1 MKNSILLIIS
11 IFSAQLLFGW
21 GKNGH
26 LIVGNLADQYL
37 TAKTRAEVKK
47 ILGDESIAVAGE
59 WMDRVNDKKIYKSQ
73 YNWHYMYQDKVVA
86 DNAVIKL
93 EEFKKV
99 LADPNVSDADKL
111 LPMRA
116 LIHITADLH
125 VPMHCGYTKDDGGH
139 NTKLAW
145 EDTGEKTNMHKVW
158 DTDMILRH
166 EPDATTY
173 VANLQGYITADKMKE
188 WGTDDVNVWVT
199 ESQELL
205 DQAYSYEGKYLTKA
219 YYDQNIPIVDDRLG
233 MAAVRLAY
241 ILNSIFDP
249 QG

>member
-1 MKNSILLIIS
+1 MKRIILSVSLLII
-11 IFSAQLLFGW
+11 ANAVLAW
-21 GKNGH
+21 GRSGH
-26 LIVGNLADQYL
+26 NIVGNLADQYL
-37 TAKTRAEVKK
+37 TPKTRAEVKK
-47 ILGDESIAVAGE
+47 ILGEESIAVAGE
-59 WMDRVNDKKIYKSQ
+59 WMDRVADKKVYKSQ

-86 DNAVIKL
+86 DNAVMKI

-99 LADPNVSDADKL
+99 LADPNVSAADKL

-125 VPMHCGYTKDDGGH
+125 VPLHCGYTKDDGGH
-139 NTKLAW
+139 NTKLTWA
-145 EDTGEKTNMHKVW
+145 DSGEKTNMHKVW

-166 EPDATTY
+166 EADATKY
-173 VANLQGYITADKMKE
+173 VANLQGYITAEKMKE

-205 DQAYSYEGKYLTKA
+205 TQVYTYEGKSLTVA
-219 YYDQNIPIVDDRLG
+219 YYEQNIPIVDDRLG

-249 QG
+249 K